1 MKSSE
6 LPSAHPRYPVR
17 LMVQDACII
26 LTPSILMLIGVLWAY
41 KEEWRSV
48 GLANWLASLLPFS

>member
-6 LPSAHPRYPVR
+6 IPSAHPRYPVR

-26 LTPSILMLIGVLWAY
+26 LTPSLLILIGVLWIY
-41 KEEWRSV
+41 RKDWSCV
-48 GLANWLASLLPFS
+48 GLANLFSLFLPCY